1 MAVTSEYQ
9 GFKKTVDSS
18 GRSVQETFVGF
29 KQDCIDFM
37 AGYTIGQ
44 IHPEYG
50 KLDAI
55 DFEQGEGPFW
65 KVILNWLVEKSEDGS
80 DNPGG
85 YGQKASSLTIRMLSL
100 PLERAEGYVVRW
112 NYALAATEDTTT
124 VPYWWET
131 AKDFTDADNKTY
143 KWVKSPSELQS
154 GWKILRGATKPGIE
168 SYDFPIYE
176 LTENS
181 RHNGKTSAGNAV
193 VKKAGKIADP
203 EYGDFGVKN
212 KLGGD
217 WLCEGGS
224 ISYNRKRLDSKF
236 NLRA

>member
-37 AGYTIGQ
+37 ASYTIGQ
-44 IHPEYG
+44 IHAEYG

-65 KVILNWLVEKSEDGS
+65 KVILNWLVEKDSDGS
-80 DNPGG
+80 DNPDG

-100 PLERAEGYVVRW
+100 PIEKAKGYDVGW
-112 NYALAATEDTTT
+112 NYNLFGTENASLPIPWVVTSSLV
-124 VPYWWET
+124 VPDE
-131 AKDFTDADNKTY
+131 Y
-143 KWVKSPSELQS
+143 KQNYQWSKNSTLSD
-154 GWKILRGATKPGIE
+154 GWTMLCEMYKPGVE
-168 SYDFPIYE
+168 TYDYPIYE

-193 VKKAGKIADP
+193 VKKAGKIATP
-203 EYGDFGVKN
+203 EYGDFGIVN
-212 KLGGD
+212 KLGGN

-224 ISYNRKRLDSKF
+224 ISFNRKRLDRQF
-236 NLRA
+236 NICS